1 MAISTTV
8 TAPTRPFDN
17 YDTTSTGQS
26 TIKPQTEKLELLATS
41 LEFDQDIIINN
52 NMDKDQI
59 KIDLVKKLAEE
70 MFKSDKIEFTQQL
83 DPIQNRRIF
92 RAYTYVGSKQMVSIL
107 RGQNQPLSQDK
118 IERIHD
124 TLIKSGYNIPPTV
137 LVDIIDLVDNM
148 RSAP

>member
-1 MAISTTV
+1 
-8 TAPTRPFDN
+8 
-17 YDTTSTGQS
+17 
-26 TIKPQTEKLELLATS
+26 
-41 LEFDQDIIINN
+41 
-52 NMDKDQI
+52 MDKDQI